1 MYTGTL
7 DQGPSEEIPSAS
19 KISTMLFFSGNA
31 GQFWNY
37 LDLVPSPSAFLTAS
51 K

>member
-19 KISTMLFFSGNA
+19 KISTMLFFFRKCRTVLELLGLGAESVS
-31 GQFWNY
+31 
-37 LDLVPSPSAFLTAS
+37 LSDR
-51 K
+51 